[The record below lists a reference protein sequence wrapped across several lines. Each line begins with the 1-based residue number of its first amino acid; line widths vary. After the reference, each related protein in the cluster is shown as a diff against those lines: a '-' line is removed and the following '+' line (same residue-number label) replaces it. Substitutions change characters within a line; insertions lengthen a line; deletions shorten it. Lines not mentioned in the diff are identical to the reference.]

1 MFLMNL
7 FMQHSGGRGFLPAFL
22 NSFPLSSR
30 QPFQQP
36 FQPRLPQ
43 NARHLLNQRQSR
55 TNGKFAIAVLTG
67 CCLAA
72 ITQAAAAQLKA
83 GVARVSINPMEEK
96 IPAQLGGY
104 GAREGKPAEGTLD
117 TIYGKVILFDWGGKK
132 SAVITVDMCS
142 VPICVAEET
151 LNKAGIK
158 GLTLDR
164 MLISASHT
172 HAGLEGFSFRRQVS
186 PARRSAASFKST
198 W

>member
-1 MFLMNL
+1 
-7 FMQHSGGRGFLPAFL
+7 MQHSGGRGFLPAFL
-22 NSFPLSSR
+22 DSFPLSSR

-36 FQPRLPQ
+36 FQPRLPR
-43 NARHLLNQRQSR
+43 NARQLSNQRQSR
-55 TNGKFAIAVLTG
+55 TKGKFAIAVLTG

-117 TIYGKVILFDWGGKK
+117 TIYGKVILFDWGGEK

-142 VPICVAEET
+142 VPIRQKRRACNPVSVDTPRQRNAVPGGIVPVIRLLET
-151 LNKAGIK
+151 SPRRIRAFRYSAG
-158 GLTLDR
+158 R
-164 MLISASHT
+164 EAN
-172 HAGLEGFSFRRQVS
+172 AN
-186 PARRSAASFKST
+186 
-198 W
+198 